1 MNQITQDQFQ
11 KEVLESDKP
20 SIVDL
25 WAPWCQPCLILN
37 PILTDL
43 HQEYGSKVN
52 FISVNIELYPSI
64 AKDYSVSAIPTLLF
78 FKDKQLVSRSIGVVT
93 KGKIKEYLNTLIE
106 Q

>member
-1 MNQITQDQFQ
+1 LLITAIIVFLQIRNKPQEDIKTDTESIT
-11 KEVLESDKP
+11 KE
-20 SIVDL
+20 DL
-25 WAPWCQPCLILN
+25 S
-37 PILTDL
+37 DL